1 MSAKYHFFLKSMK
14 VTRRGAYNYW
24 GVVPNSYASRV
35 VDRIYDYY
43 FSGAKNVKI
52 EYWKYYRNEFP
63 TFRDFLIKRF
73 NLNIEE
79 AKEFD
84 SFRTF
89 YKEISFDADSHIA
102 LLLEDKNIGATLK
115 EFTRGICV

>member
-1 MSAKYHFFLKSMK
+1 MK

-43 FSGAKNVKI
+43 FSGAKNLKI
-52 EYWKYYRNEFP
+52 EYCKYYRHEFP
-63 TFRDFLIKRF
+63 TFQDYLMKRF
-73 NLNIEE
+73 NLSVEE

-84 SFRTF
+84 SYRAF
-89 YKEISFDADSHIA
+89 YKEISFDTDYHIS
-102 LLLEDKNIGATLK
+102 LLLEDKKIGATLK